1 MAGLIQKN
9 MFNHSKELAKMVS
22 AMPPKMRTA
31 FEKVVLAGK
40 KVMYSK
46 ETQSVV
52 NQFLDAD
59 MPVANKLGEGIANLV
74 VMLDNK
80 SNGAIPKDVMIPAA
94 TVLLFDAADFLK
106 QTGEKIT
113 AADIGKAYELMFYGI
128 YMAYGMQPEQ
138 VDQVF
143 EKMGAGAKQGA

>member
-40 KVMYSK
+40 KVLYSK

-52 NQFLDAD
+52 SRFLDAD

-143 EKMGAGAKQGA
+143 EKMGAGAKRGA